1 MSLKIIQEEKL
12 NNPILILSFYG
23 WSDAGYAAS
32 SAIRYLIKDSNAH
45 KIAKIDSNNFMNF
58 SQTRPKV
65 LMKNNK
71 RQIQWPD
78 SSFYAIKRPNHKND
92 LLVFLGHEPNFMWN
106 DFFNVAYEFCQK
118 QEIIAAISL
127 GALLAEV
134 SHKDDTKIFGN
145 SNNPILTDDIIFP
158 LATTN
163 VYEGPTGMMG
173 LFTGNLVTEALP
185 HGSIWANIPY
195 YLNSI
200 TNPKATEAILKQLDM
215 ILTLELNLDEI
226 NKLSSKFNN
235 YLEGI
240 LKSHPDIT
248 KINDKLE
255 LLKNLPNSDDIIS
268 DLEDYYN
275 ELFDGE

>member
-1 MSLKIIQEEKL
+1 MLSVIKEEKL

-32 SAIRYLIKDSNAH
+32 SAIRYLIKNSQAK
-45 KIAKIDSNNFMNF
+45 KIAKIDSDNFINF

-65 LMKNNK
+65 LMKNDK
-71 RQIQWPD
+71 RHIQWPD
-78 SSFYAIKRPNHKND
+78 SSFYGLKRPNHNND
-92 LLVFLGHEPNFMWN
+92 LLIFLGHEPNFMWN
-106 DFFNVAYEFCQK
+106 DFFNIAYEYCQK
-118 QEIIAAISL
+118 QKIVAAISL

-134 SHKDDTKIFGN
+134 SHKDEIKIFGN
-145 SNNPILTDDIIFP
+145 SNNPVLTKEIIFP
-158 LATTN
+158 LTN
-163 VYEGPTGMMG
+163 TNTYEGPTGMTG
-173 LFTGNLVTEALP
+173 LFTNNLVTRNLP

-200 TNPKATEAILKQLDM
+200 TNPKATEAILKQLDI
-215 ILTLELNLDEI
+215 ILNLELNLDEI

-248 KINDKLE
+248 QINDKLE

-275 ELFDGE
+275 DFFDET

>member
-1 MSLKIIQEEKL
+1 MLSVIKEEKL

-32 SAIRYLIKDSNAH
+32 SAIRYLIKNSQAK
-45 KIAKIDSNNFMNF
+45 KIAKIDSDNFINF

-65 LMKNNK
+65 LMKNDK
-71 RQIQWPD
+71 RHIQWPD
-78 SSFYAIKRPNHKND
+78 SSFYGLKRPNHNND
-92 LLVFLGHEPNFMWN
+92 LLIFLGHEPNFMWN
-106 DFFNVAYEFCQK
+106 DFFNIAYEYCQK
-118 QEIIAAISL
+118 QKIIASISL

-134 SHKDDTKIFGN
+134 SHKDETKIFGN
-145 SNNPILTDDIIFP
+145 SNNPVLTKEIIFP
-158 LATTN
+158 LTN
-163 VYEGPTGMMG
+163 TNTYEGPTGMTG
-173 LFTGNLVTEALP
+173 LFTNNLVTRNLP

-200 TNPKATEAILKQLDM
+200 TNPKATEAILKQLDI
-215 ILTLELNLDEI
+215 ILNLELDLDEI

-248 KINDKLE
+248 QINDKLE

-275 ELFDGE
+275 DFFDEK

>member
-1 MSLKIIQEEKL
+1 MSLNIIKEEEL

-32 SAIRYLIKDSNAH
+32 SAIRYLIKNSKAN
-45 KIAKIDSNNFMNF
+45 KIAKIDSENFMNF

-71 RQIQWPD
+71 RYIQWPD
-78 SSFYAIKRPNHKND
+78 SSFYGLKRPNHKND
-92 LLVFLGHEPNFMWN
+92 LLLFLGHEPNFSWKN
-106 DFFNVAYEFCQK
+106 FFDTAYEYCK
-118 QEIIAAISL
+118 KHNIIAAVSL

-134 SHKDDTKIFGN
+134 SHKDETKIFGN
-145 SNNPILTDDIIFP
+145 SNNPVLSEEIIFP
-158 LATTN
+158 LTSTN
-163 VYEGPTGMMG
+163 TYEGPTGMTG
-173 LFTGNLVTEALP
+173 LFTSNLATSNLP

-200 TNPKATEAILKQLDM
+200 TNPKATEAILKQLDI
-215 ILTLELNLDEI
+215 ILNLELDLDEI

-248 KINDKLE
+248 QINDKLE

-275 ELFDGE
+275 DFFDET

>member
-45 KIAKIDSNNFMNF
+45 KIAKIDSENFMNF

-118 QEIIAAISL
+118 QEINNKRNLIWKILPITCEPLEKITLFEKTIKTAIILTILQQLNQIFPSIPVL
-127 GALLAEV
+127 FNHFKNAFAFIREQLPNEV
-134 SHKDDTKIFGN
+134 SQIRQNH
-145 SNNPILTDDIIFP
+145 
-158 LATTN
+158 
-163 VYEGPTGMMG
+163 
-173 LFTGNLVTEALP
+173 
-185 HGSIWANIPY
+185 
-195 YLNSI
+195 
-200 TNPKATEAILKQLDM
+200 
-215 ILTLELNLDEI
+215 
-226 NKLSSKFNN
+226 
-235 YLEGI
+235 
-240 LKSHPDIT
+240 LKS
-248 KINDKLE
+248 KKR
-255 LLKNLPNSDDIIS
+255 
-268 DLEDYYN
+268 
-275 ELFDGE
+275 